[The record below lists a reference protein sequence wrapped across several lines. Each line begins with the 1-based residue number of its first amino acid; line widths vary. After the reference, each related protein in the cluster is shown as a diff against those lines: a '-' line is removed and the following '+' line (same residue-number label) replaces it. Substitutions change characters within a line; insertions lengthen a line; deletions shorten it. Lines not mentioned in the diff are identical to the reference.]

1 MIEAHDAMAR
11 LTFLL
16 GVLLL
21 VAAMSLVTSQH
32 RARRLFIDLE
42 RAQAVTRQLDVEWSQ
57 LQLQQ
62 TQLAKHSLVDAAA
75 RRELKMQSVTP
86 SRTLYLSA
94 PDASA
99 AGAAPTRER

>member
-1 MIEAHDAMAR
+1 MAR

-32 RARRLFIDLE
+32 RARRLFIDFE
-42 RAQAVTRQLDVEWSQ
+42 RAQAVTRQLEVEWSQ
-57 LQLQQ
+57 LRLQQ

-75 RRELKMQSVTP
+75 RRELKMQPVTP
-86 SRTLYLSA
+86 SRTLYLSGPEAPAA
-94 PDASA
+94 PDAT
-99 AGAAPTRER
+99 PPRER